1 MMKIDGNG
9 QNIKC
14 KHLLFNSHT
23 NKKIKNMYIRYIV
36 YFTVLAGGGVRLNK
50 YWNVEREREREKKIH
65 NFMNKKKYS
74 LSNYRT
80 GFAMIAL

>member
-1 MMKIDGNG
+1 MMMMKIDGNG

-36 YFTVLAGGGVRLNK
+36 YFTALARGGVRLNK
-50 YWNVEREREREKKIH
+50 YWNVEREREKKKIH
-65 NFMNKKKYS
+65 NFMNKKKVFS
-74 LSNYRT
+74 V
-80 GFAMIAL
+80 